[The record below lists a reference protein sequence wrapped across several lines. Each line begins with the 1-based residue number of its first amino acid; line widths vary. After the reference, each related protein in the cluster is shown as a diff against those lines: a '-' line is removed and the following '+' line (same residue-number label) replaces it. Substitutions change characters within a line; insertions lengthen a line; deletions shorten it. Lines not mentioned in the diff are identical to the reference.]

1 MSTSADT
8 VSTNWNSASCDST
21 GRYFHVCSDKGVHR
35 SSDYGATWTQI
46 LSSTDD
52 HRCIT
57 SDSTGQYLA
66 TVAYASS
73 GSVKISSDYGSS
85 WTSSFSV
92 SYGYSLACDSTGK
105 TLAVGCNPGYIY
117 QSNDYGQSF
126 SVVNPVSAYWP
137 TLSMTSSG
145 EFLACY
151 NDFLVTI
158 YVFN

>member
-1 MSTSADT
+1 MSSSADK
-8 VSTNWNSASCDST
+8 VNTNWNSASCDSS
-21 GRYFHVCSDKGVHR
+21 GQYFHVCSDKGVHR

-52 HRCIT
+52 HRCIA

-66 TVAYASS
+66 TVAYGSS
-73 GSVKISSDYGSS
+73 GSVKISSNYGSS
-85 WTSSFSV
+85 WSSSFSV
-92 SYGYSLACDSTGK
+92 SYGYSLACDSTGR

-137 TLSMTSSG
+137 TLSMTSAG
-145 EFLACY
+145 KCTTAVEHCY
-151 NDFLVTI
+151 VSEDFI
-158 YVFN
+158 